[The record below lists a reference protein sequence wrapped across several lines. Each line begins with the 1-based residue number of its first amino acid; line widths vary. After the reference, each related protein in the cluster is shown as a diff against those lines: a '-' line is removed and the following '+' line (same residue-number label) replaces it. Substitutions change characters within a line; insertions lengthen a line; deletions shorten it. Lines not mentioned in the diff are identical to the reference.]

1 MDILKD
7 LTQLV
12 SRGKRRIVFA
22 VAAALLIL
30 GTLGCSAEEE
40 APEDKIKDID
50 FTVVGEISSRI
61 P

>member
-30 GTLGCSAEEE
+30 GTLGCSAF
-40 APEDKIKDID
+40 PD
-50 FTVVGEISSRI
+50 
-61 P
+61 

>member
-12 SRGKRRIVFA
+12 SRGKRRIALA

-30 GTLGCSAEEE
+30 
-40 APEDKIKDID
+40 
-50 FTVVGEISSRI
+50 EIGRAHV
-61 P
+61 